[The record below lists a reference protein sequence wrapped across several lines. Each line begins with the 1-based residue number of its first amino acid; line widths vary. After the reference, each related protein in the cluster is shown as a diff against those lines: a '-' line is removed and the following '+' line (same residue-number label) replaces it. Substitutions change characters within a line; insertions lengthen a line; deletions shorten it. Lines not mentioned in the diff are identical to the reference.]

1 MSNDFQP
8 TISPDNIKGNAS
20 LECREFLSNPA
31 AFLSRPSESLADPVF
46 CDSIHRRLV
55 VTEALIQNKQQDEKK
70 KEAVV
75 VIELDVTD
83 GGRDWRSFHCP
94 YWSVCRYDESWEW
107 HPWRLYCI
115 SHWYVCNLFF
125 STRCYTNMSYSLTT
139 FALIAYSIDVDKE
152 FFVGV
157 SQSINVTYHSPAA
170 AYVCSPRQ
178 ILFLALCCGL

>member
-55 VTEALIQNKQQDEKK
+55 VTEASIQNKQQDEKK

-75 VIELDVTD
+75 VVELDVTD
-83 GGRDWRSFHCP
+83 GGQDWRSFI
-94 YWSVCRYDESWEW
+94 VCIEASADMTNRGSGV
-107 HPWRLYCI
+107 HGGCI
-115 SHWYVCNLFF
+115 AYLIDMCVIFF
-125 STRCYTNMSYSLTT
+125 STCCCTNMSYSLTT

-178 ILFLALCCGL
+178 IPFLALCCGL